1 MALYDA
7 FISYSHA
14 KDKPIAA
21 RLQSTIQKLG
31 KPWYRRRALRLFRDD
46 TSLSATPHLW
56 PMIEQTLGQARYF
69 LLLASPEAA
78 ASKWVNKEAIHWI
91 EHNSIDTV
99 LIALTHGEL
108 FWDEAGGDFAPRANH
123 PLPLALAK
131 RFPHEPKWVDL
142 RPYREGADKRDAKFT
157 ELAADFAAAIH
168 GTPKEDLLSQ
178 EVRQQR
184 VALTLAWSAAA
195 SLTVLVA
202 LATWQW
208 RTADSAKRA
217 AQTAEQLA
225 KGTADSLVINVAQGL
240 RQVEGMRA
248 ESVRKILE
256 TAKGTFDKLAAASP
270 GDLGLQGSRAAM
282 LNEFG
287 ETYHALGDLNSALS
301 AYLDSVAIG
310 ERLTRLDATN
320 TTWQRDLAVAHVG
333 IGDTQKSEG
342 NLADALTSY
351 RTALASFERCPR
363 RPPTIPDG
371 SVISRS
377 SPARSAASWRRRESA
392 RTRSRPI
399 VKARRSST
407 AWPSPIRPTA
417 DGSAICRWL
426 TPNSATR

>member
-56 PMIEQTLGQARYF
+56 PMIEQTLGQSRYF

-108 FWDEAGGDFAPRANH
+108 SWDEASGDFAPGANH

-184 VALTLAWSAAA
+184 AALTLAWSAAA

-240 RQVEGMRA
+240 RHVEGMRA

-287 ETYHALGDLNSALS
+287 ETYHALGDLDSALS
-301 AYLDSVAIG
+301 TYLDSVAIG

-320 TTWQRDLAVAHVG
+320 TTWHRDLAVAHVG

-351 RTALASFERCPR
+351 RTALASFKRLSQ
-363 RPPTIPDG
+363 TAPDIG
-371 SVISRS
+371 YW
-377 SPARSAASWRRRESA
+377 A
-392 RTRSRPI
+392 
-399 VKARRSST
+399 
-407 AWPSPIRPTA
+407 
-417 DGSAICRWL
+417 L
-426 TPNSATR
+426 LM